1 MCRRFSGP
9 SYFAI
14 ESFCVDNEDNSKPP
28 SANAR
33 EDALALEKKAGST
46 LEEEGHGE
54 AHGAIC
60 PDQVDLVPGG
70 IQEEGWLDDCEI
82 EHCAEGGHSLQ
93 KGLKTAHL

>member
-1 MCRRFSGP
+1 MQ
-9 SYFAI
+9 
-14 ESFCVDNEDNSKPP
+14 SFYGDEEDHGKPP

-60 PDQVDLVPGG
+60 PDQVDLAPVGVKEAG
-70 IQEEGWLDDCEI
+70 FDGDEI
-82 EHCAEGGHSLQ
+82 EHRPEREQRLQ
-93 KGLKTAHL
+93 TRLQTAHLKRVR